1 MRFGNVMTDKH
12 WTAIG
17 ASYAIFA
24 ITIATLAQIE
34 TSPTRI
40 TDQPPVVAQ
49 ATESPV
55 WRSQRL
61 DLDDT
66 NPRRNYWLTIWVT
79 KSCYGCEQQKAEV
92 PALQEAGYNVVV
104 RKGPPGRWIKSFPHI
119 VINRDRLNGERVTE
133 LAGFHTLTQIDEAL
147 KIGETPEEEVD
158 EEEDPEYDIFRPK
171 AQVNL
176 FNLVVW
182 LDDSEECDRQYEE
195 IAELRKKG
203 FSANVYV
210 VGGPKRKPR
219 HVTSFP
225 HIVLI
230 HNRPGG
236 GVCVAYWGRFVTA
249 EEILDALH

>member
-1 MRFGNVMTDKH
+1 MKDKH
-12 WTAIG
+12 WTLIG
-17 ASYAIFA
+17 GSYIVFA
-24 ITIATLAQIE
+24 IAVATMAQIE
-34 TSPTRI
+34 TSNPVV
-40 TDQPPVVAQ
+40 TDQSPFVGGT
-49 ATESPV
+49 TESPV
-55 WRSQRL
+55 WRGQRL
-61 DLDDT
+61 DLADSKTD
-66 NPRRNYWLTIWVT
+66 RSQYWLTIWVT

-133 LAGFHTLTQIDEAL
+133 LAGFHTLAQIDEAL

>member
-24 ITIATLAQIE
+24 IAIATLATHQ
-34 TSPTRI
+34 TSHTSITGQPT
-40 TDQPPVVAQ
+40 VVAQ

-61 DLDDT
+61 DLDDA

-133 LAGFHTLTQIDEAL
+133 LAGFHTLAQIDEAL
-147 KIGETPEEEVD
+147 KIGETPEEEV
-158 EEEDPEYDIFRPK
+158 EDPDYDIFRPK
-171 AQVNL
+171 AQVNTL
-176 FNLVVW
+176 NLVVW
-182 LDDSEECDRQYEE
+182 LDGSEESNRQYDE
-195 IAELRKKG
+195 IAKLRKLG

-210 VGGPKRKPR
+210 VGGPKRPPR
-219 HVTSFP
+219 HIVNFP
-225 HIVLI
+225 TVILI
-230 HNRPGG
+230 DNSHRGG
-236 GVCVAYWGRFVTA
+236 IYVWLHFVSATTIQHTA
-249 EEILDALH
+249 NKRT

>member
-24 ITIATLAQIE
+24 IAIATLATHQ
-34 TSPTRI
+34 TSHTSITGQPT
-40 TDQPPVVAQ
+40 VVAQ

-61 DLDDT
+61 DLDDE
-66 NPRRNYWLTIWVT
+66 NPRRNLFLTIWST
-79 KSCYGCEQQKAEV
+79 RNCFGCEQQEAEI
-92 PALQEAGYNVVV
+92 PALQAAGYNVIL
-104 RKGPPGRWIKSFPHI
+104 RKVPAPRWVKSFPTT
-119 VINRDRLNGERVTE
+119 VVTRDTLNGEEVGRFTGFKT
-133 LAGFHTLTQIDEAL
+133 LAEIDEIL

-182 LDDSEECDRQYEE
+182 LNDSEECDRQYEE

-236 GVCVAYWGRFVTA
+236 SVCVAYWGRFVTA
-249 EEILDALH
+249 EEILDALR